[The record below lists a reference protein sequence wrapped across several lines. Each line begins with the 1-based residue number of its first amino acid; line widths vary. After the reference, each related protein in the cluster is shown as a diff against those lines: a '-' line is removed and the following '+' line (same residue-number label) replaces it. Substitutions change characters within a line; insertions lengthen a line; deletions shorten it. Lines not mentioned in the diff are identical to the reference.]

1 MAPGNPAS
9 PSSVEMARRA
19 RATAR
24 HNFIAA
30 VELGQQVRE
39 VTEQMHRHVRNNH
52 FGEGLDRAWRK
63 RRGL

>member
-1 MAPGNPAS
+1 
-9 PSSVEMARRA
+9 MARRA
-19 RATAR
+19 RAAAR
-24 HNFIAA
+24 DNFIAA